1 MLAIGKFLDGY
12 SASSTWKHL
21 EGIFLNAGPY
31 TERKDPIG
39 GCYMVEEHPTADM
52 TYIVSLSGG
61 TGSAMAA
68 ERALQRYG

>member
-1 MLAIGKFLDGY
+1 
-12 SASSTWKHL
+12 
-21 EGIFLNAGPY
+21 
-31 TERKDPIG
+31 
-39 GCYMVEEHPTADM
+39 MVEEHPTADM